1 MLVHDLAC
9 ELVHIVTHFD
19 RHESS
24 CSKFVLAIVRTL
36 YTFND
41 HLGRRFLRMFVVC
54 VELTLTTCTPLR
66 ALVISSA
73 QMDNHRGSVD
83 TVSIASS
90 FMSAAD
96 ATSMGM
102 RDPSF
107 DLGGMRAAFKTNS
120 SFV

>member
-1 MLVHDLAC
+1 M
-9 ELVHIVTHFD
+9 
-19 RHESS
+19 
-24 CSKFVLAIVRTL
+24 LAIVRTL
-36 YTFND
+36 YIFNELLAYAIFALVRSVRHVDAD
-41 HLGRRFLRMFVVC
+41 HVY
-54 VELTLTTCTPLR
+54 TPSTLR
-66 ALVISSA
+66 ALVTSSA